1 MGFSLILACMMCVRV
16 WLVQGIPLNPEK
28 ENILLDMKD
37 FRYLTRPD
45 QSDCG
50 EELFLQIL
58 VQSRPSR
65 FRQRQTIRDLLR
77 SAQPPTNWD
86 FFFHETLAK
95 NDYCVLLSGAST
107 LSGDILYSIFDIL
120 LVIGKHNFWKKTKHC
135 VWVDASV
142 YKYQI
147 TYLTE

>member
-77 SAQPPTNWD
+77 SAQPPTN
-86 FFFHETLAK
+86 
-95 NDYCVLLSGAST
+95 
-107 LSGDILYSIFDIL
+107 
-120 LVIGKHNFWKKTKHC
+120 
-135 VWVDASV
+135 
-142 YKYQI
+142 
-147 TYLTE
+147 